1 MCTSYPEIN
10 SDEVDWKVSSVN
22 KSVSEYLNKKSGNE
36 ENPESDP
43 ESEEE
48 VQEIEPEEI
57 TPHDALIFI
66 DKLINLKE
74 INDTERSTLS
84 SLKDRLEVVRINN
97 KKQSSIFL
105 SNKSNDLLML
115 ITLSFYFLMLILL
128 FLVFF

>member
-1 MCTSYPEIN
+1 MVMVMVIN
-10 SDEVDWKVSSVN
+10 KC
-22 KSVSEYLNKKSGNE
+22 VSEYLNKESGNE
-36 ENPESDP
+36 ENPEADP

-84 SLKDRLEVVRINN
+84 SLKDRLEVVRISN
-97 KKQSSIFL
+97 KKQSSIF
-105 SNKSNDLLML
+105 
-115 ITLSFYFLMLILL
+115 
-128 FLVFF
+128 